1 MLKKRKNVRK
11 IIVLLM
17 SIISIISLGINLNKV
32 TKEKYNPALN
42 LYNASE
48 TINIDKGEIDP
59 IYRPKWEKV
68 SSSFSAAN
76 KTLTV
81 IVKGSAYE
89 NKTIDANT

>member
-11 IIVLLM
+11 IIVLLI

-32 TKEKYNPALN
+32 TKEKYNSALN

-81 IVKGSAYE
+81 VVKGQHM
-89 NKTIDANT
+89 KIKQ

>member
-48 TINIDKGEIDP
+48 TINIDKVIQKCT
-59 IYRPKWEKV
+59 IKQEK
-68 SSSFSAAN
+68 
-76 KTLTV
+76 
-81 IVKGSAYE
+81 IV
-89 NKTIDANT
+89 